1 MRQEGGPDCGGDE
14 AGKAG
19 LEMKEYREDKSIQG
33 RKEEIAI
40 KVKRLQEAM
49 ERLKLDAVII
59 NKSNN
64 FAWIT
69 AGASNIITRYS
80 EEGVTSIVITKEGG
94 QYILANNIEYPR
106 IVKEETIEEL
116 GFEIKTC
123 YWFEDRNL
131 DFVKEIVGEG
141 RYGADIAFPGAE
153 NANAMI
159 EACQYSLTE
168 NDIARY
174 QYLGDTFSKALEEC
188 LTQVRPGDVELDI
201 AGRINEALWKYDID
215 PVLFLVAGDERIL
228 DFRHCIPTA
237 NKIKKRMMVSC
248 NGRYKGLVTKTTRF
262 VNFGEPEETFMKQ
275 YLDTL
280 DIENQMMAVTTAG
293 TDDIV
298 PHRLAK
304 ELYAQKGYP
313 EMWKVHHQ
321 GGPQGYSNGYY
332 LVTEDRH
339 GIIQPNQCY
348 CYNPSITGTKT
359 EDGFIVTEEGPL
371 MITKPVVFPAVE
383 AQVGG
388 VTVRRPGVLVIE

>member
-1 MRQEGGPDCGGDE
+1 
-14 AGKAG
+14 
-19 LEMKEYREDKSIQG
+19 MKQYIEDKSIQG

-40 KVKRLQEAM
+40 KVQRLKEAM
-49 ERLKLDAVII
+49 GKAGLDAVVI

-106 IVKEETIEEL
+106 IVKEENIEEL
-116 GFEIKTC
+116 GFEIRTW

-131 DFVKEIVGEG
+131 DAVMEIIGNG
-141 RYGADIAFPGAE
+141 KYGSDVAMPGAE
-153 NANAMI
+153 NAGGLI
-159 EACQYSLTE
+159 EECQYSLTD

-188 LTQVRPGDVELDI
+188 LAEVRPGDMELDI
-201 AGRINEALWKYDID
+201 AGRINAALWKHDID

-228 DFRHCIPTA
+228 DFRHCIPTG
-237 NKIKKRMMVSC
+237 NRIGKRMMVSC

-262 VNFGEPEETFMKQ
+262 VNFGRPDEAFMKQ
-275 YLDTL
+275 YMDTL
-280 DIENQMMAVTTAG
+280 DIENQMMAATTIG

-304 ELYAQKGYP
+304 ELYGQKGYP
-313 EMWKVHHQ
+313 DMWKVHHQ

-332 LVTEDRH
+332 LVTEEKH

-359 EDGFIVTEEGPL
+359 EDGFIVTEEGTL

-383 AQVGG
+383 AQVNG
-388 VTVRRPGVLVIE
+388 VTVKRPGVLVIE